1 MATTVENLAEQAMQ
15 LPTESRARLADML
28 VESLDAA
35 DLTQLDHLWTAE
47 AKRRRDEVR
56 AGDTETISGEEA
68 LRSVRDS
75 LSR

>member
-1 MATTVENLAEQAMQ
+1 MATTVENLAEQAMK

-35 DLTQLDHLWTAE
+35 DLTQLDHLWIAE